1 MEKIYVES
9 ANTGIIYESDLPIYD
24 YLKNNGNFLEFPGL
38 YISKD
43 LINNKSNYHL
53 IYKNSKN
60 KQLKVVENN
69 MEIYY
74 PIEKINELSIIYP
87 GYILI
92 ENARLQNKAVTCHSA
107 CVEKDGKAI
116 LLLGKT
122 GSGKTTTAVNLCLN
136 YGYNIIA
143 NDRTILRDDDSELM
157 AIDGTKFIFLRY
169 ESIKRN
175 LPGLLNLFENQ
186 EIDVNYRSQNRITDT
201 WRKKIRFLPQSLNI
215 DTCDKSSKIVKV
227 IMLHIDES
235 QNELITD
242 IDNSLAT
249 RLYLNEN
256 LSATVRGLYTT
267 FRNNQNLESLYI
279 PSLDSEE
286 HYQFRT
292 DIINK
297 IMNTCE
303 LEYVSGRISDVS
315 EYIDEK
321 VKKIKR

>member
-9 ANTGIIYESDLPIYD
+9 ADTGIIYESDLPLYD
-24 YLKNNGNFLEFPGL
+24 YFKDNGAFLEFPGL

-43 LINNKSNYHL
+43 LVNNRTDYHL
-53 IYKNSKN
+53 IYHNSKN
-60 KQLKVVENN
+60 PRLKCEGCN

-74 PIEKINELSIIYP
+74 PIEEINELSIIYP
-87 GYILI
+87 GYILL
-92 ENARLQNKAVTCHSA
+92 ENARLQNRAVTCHSA

-122 GSGKTTTAVNLCLN
+122 GSGKTTTAINLCLN
-136 YGYNIIA
+136 YGYNIVA
-143 NDRTILRDDDSELM
+143 NDRTVLRDNGNVLE

-175 LPGLLNLFENQ
+175 LPDLLDLF
-186 EIDVNYRSQNRITDT
+186 IDKEVDINYSSQNKLIDT
-201 WRKKIRFLPQSLNI
+201 WRKKIRLLPQDLKI
-215 DTCDKSSKIVKV
+215 DICGKPSEIVKV

-235 QNELITD
+235 QNELITNA
-242 IDNSLAT
+242 DNSLVT

-267 FRNNQNLESLYI
+267 FRNSKNIESLYI
-279 PSLDSEE
+279 PPLDSEI
-286 HYQFRT
+286 HYQLRN
-292 DIINK
+292 DIIDK
-297 IMNTCE
+297 IMNQCE
-303 LEYVSGRISDVS
+303 IEYVSGQISDVS
-315 EYIDEK
+315 KYIDEK